1 MEELTPKVPEIET
14 KRPITADDVISKAV
28 AEGSTHVRPSS
39 EELKMSQT
47 VKNHM
52 NDIIKKGK
60 NAGQLSRPYI
70 DSEGTT
76 LLLKEIMESA
86 EPVPDVVLKSGLRWD
101 VSGTFRGS
109 TGTWELV
116 VDTSINTVVHFNFV
130 AQ

>member
-1 MEELTPKVPEIET
+1 MTPKVPEIET

-60 NAGQLSRPYI
+60 MQGNYQGHILIQKVQRFY
-70 DSEGTT
+70 
-76 LLLKEIMESA
+76 
-86 EPVPDVVLKSGLRWD
+86 
-101 VSGTFRGS
+101 
-109 TGTWELV
+109 
-116 VDTSINTVVHFNFV
+116 
-130 AQ
+130 